1 MTMDKNQQLISLR
14 SRKLGAMI
22 YDARLSRRRT
32 VEECAGAMMSTPEE
46 YSTIE
51 SGRLAPTLPQLEALA
66 YYLDLPIEHFWS
78 QEILSTKE
86 EGPGIIEKK
95 RLLNIRNKM
104 IAARI
109 RLTRTNLNLSFPQL
123 SEKTGVSEESLRL
136 YEQGDHSIPIT
147 ELEIIAEAL
156 QFPLKELFDSH
167 GPIGEW
173 RIRQQ
178 AFDKFMELEPSLRD
192 FICKP
197 VNGPYLNLAYRLSD
211 LSAEKLRLVAESLLE
226 ITY

>member
-1 MTMDKNQQLISLR
+1 MDKNQQLISLR
-14 SRKLGAMI
+14 TRKLGAMI

-32 VEECAGAMMSTPEE
+32 IEECASVMSLTPDE
-46 YSTIE
+46 YTTIE
-51 SGRLAPTLPQLEALA
+51 GGKIAPTLPQLESLA
-66 YYLDLPIEHFWS
+66 FYLDLPIDHFWS

-104 IAARI
+104 IAARL

-123 SEKTGVSEESLRL
+123 SEKTGLSEDLLRKH
-136 YEQGDHSIPIT
+136 EQGEQPIPIP

-156 QFPLKELFDSH
+156 QIPLKELFDTH

-173 RIRQQ
+173 RNRQQ
-178 AFDKFMELEPSLRD
+178 EFSKFLGLEPVLRE

-197 VNGPYLNLAYRLSD
+197 VNEPYLELAYRLSG
-211 LSAEKLRLVAESLLE
+211 LSVEKLRQVAESLLE

>member
-1 MTMDKNQQLISLR
+1 MTMDKNQQLISIR
-14 SRKLGAMI
+14 TRKLGAMM
-22 YDARLSRRRT
+22 YDARLAHRRT
-32 VEECAGAMMSTPEE
+32 IEECANAMCLLPEQV
-46 YSTIE
+46 SAIE

-66 YYLDLPIEHFWS
+66 FYLDLPFEHFWS
-78 QEILSTKE
+78 QDLLSTKE

-104 IAARI
+104 IAARL
-109 RLTRTNLNLSFPQL
+109 RLTRTNLNLSFAEL
-123 SEKTGVSEESLRL
+123 AEKTGLSEETLRL
-136 YEQGDHSIPIT
+136 REQGDQPIPLP

-156 QFPLKELFDSH
+156 QIPLKEFFDNH

-173 RIRQQ
+173 RNRQLE
-178 AFDKFMELEPSLRD
+178 FTKFLALDPSIRD

-197 VNGPYLNLAYRLSD
+197 VNEPYLELAHRLS
-211 LSAEKLRLVAESLLE
+211 SITVVKMRQIAESLLE